1 MYVRGRIGGLRRQ
14 ILDVGKKEKLLQGAG
29 MGVEALL
36 IPGLQGRGII
46 ALLLVVGGDSSLT
59 TWGSWRVRWAVGL

>member
-29 MGVEALL
+29 MGVEASL